1 MARLRRENVKIYL
14 AGPCDTD
21 HRTMMQKVAVKLR
34 SAGYDVYC
42 PFEIHIE
49 NAWDYTQE
57 KWGNMVFKKDI
68 EAIRNCDVFFMIS
81 GGRIGSAGTNF
92 EEGFAYALNKR
103 IIVLQY
109 GENITTSLM
118 TYSAATQFICCS
130 NEHYMFDGAG
140 LSHAIQAIE
149 NDFEKRRCST
159 TLT

>member
-1 MARLRRENVKIYL
+1 MKIYL

-21 HRTMMQKVAVKLR
+21 HRTMMQKIAVKLR
-34 SAGYDVYC
+34 STGYDVYC

-57 KWGNMVFKKDI
+57 TWGNMVFEKDI

-81 GGRIGSAGTNF
+81 CGRIGSAGTNF

-109 GENITTSLM
+109 GENITTRLM

-130 NEHYMFDGAG
+130 NEYDMFNGAS
-140 LSHAIQAIE
+140 LNHAIQAIE
-149 NDFEKRRCST
+149 NDYEKKRCST

>member
-1 MARLRRENVKIYL
+1 MKIYL

-21 HRTMMQKVAVKLR
+21 HRTMMQKIAVKLR
-34 SAGYDVYC
+34 STGYDVYC

-57 KWGNMVFKKDI
+57 TWGNMVFEKDI

-81 GGRIGSAGTNF
+81 CGRIGSAGTNF

-118 TYSAATQFICCS
+118 TYSATTQFICCS
-130 NEHYMFDGAG
+130 NEYDMFNGAS
-140 LSHAIQAIE
+140 LNHAIQAIE
-149 NDFEKRRCST
+149 NDYEKKRCST